1 MANENGMTF
10 FKFFYSYASYFEM
23 LSEEDTLTVFKK
35 LIGLTDS
42 EPSPAGQIVYKMIK
56 DQNDRDEEAYQE
68 LKATRAEA
76 GAKGGRPPKGSKEE
90 KPKKKNGVEYT
101 AEFERMWRIYPRRVD
116 KGLAFKK
123 WTARINAGCTPDEL
137 IHAAEGYAAACK
149 QYKTEPRFIKHAA
162 TFYGDA
168 EPFRD
173 YLPQEEEKPP
183 EDLRERALAGWPIH
197 MDERMD
203 LGLSGFDNDL
213 MATAL
218 DNVPLKDWER
228 KKLEAMA

>member
-1 MANENGMTF
+1 MERKIPY
-10 FKFFYSYASYFEM
+10 FKFYYSWATYFDKLSTKEVADVIRKLLEPEGDIELTLAAEM
-23 LSEEDTLTVFKK
+23 
-35 LIGLTDS
+35 
-42 EPSPAGQIVYKMIK
+42 VYMMIK
-56 DQNDRDEEAYQE
+56 DQNERNEAAYEEKCE
-68 LKATRAEA
+68 KNREN

-101 AEFERMWRIYPRRVD
+101 PEFERMWRIYPRRVD

-203 LGLSGFDNDL
+203 LGLSGFDNDQK
-213 MATAL
+213 ATAL

>member
-1 MANENGMTF
+1 MERKIPY
-10 FKFFYSYASYFEM
+10 FKFYYSWATYFDKLSTKEVADVIRKLLEPEGDIELTLAAEM
-23 LSEEDTLTVFKK
+23 
-35 LIGLTDS
+35 
-42 EPSPAGQIVYKMIK
+42 VYMMIK
-56 DQNDRDEEAYQE
+56 DQNERNEAAYEEKCE
-68 LKATRAEA
+68 KNREN

-90 KPKKKNGVEYT
+90 KPKKKKGVEYT